1 MKKILAAALLCTV
14 SAFATWD
21 YFPIKEA
28 GKGEVKVG
36 VEYGM
41 QGDWSGLG
49 INAKARFSVIEGLE
63 IAALWGG
70 PGYVIFEDND
80 GNDGPSGVK
89 QPALGLRYWLP
100 MGLGIFVDV
109 GLPVSG
115 EDYEGAT
122 NLSFKPGVQ
131 FSTNLTPELALGSEA
146 GVSIGLEN
154 EVGVVKTTPGMD
166 LDLGLELDYSIGAVT
181 PYVGVNVL
189 VGLTKTKATTEIP
202 IVGGTV
208 DVETDNGLGI
218 TPFVG
223 VIFAI
228 NEMLAADAGVSF
240 GIGEDR
246 FGSDMPITINANLAV
261 SF

>member
-1 MKKILAAALLCTV
+1 MKKVLTAALLCAV

-21 YFPIKEA
+21 YFPVKPA
-28 GKGEVKVG
+28 GKGEVKAG

-41 QGDWSGLG
+41 AGDWSGLG

-80 GNDGPSGVK
+80 GTDGPSGVK

-100 MGLGIFVDV
+100 MGLGFFVDV
-109 GLPVSG
+109 GLPLSG
-115 EDYEGAT
+115 EDYEGST
-122 NLSFKPGVQ
+122 YLSFKPGVQ

-146 GVSIGLEN
+146 GVYIGMEN
-154 EVGVVKTTPGMD
+154 SDTKTTPGID
-166 LDLGLELDYSIGAVT
+166 LDIGLELDYTIGAVT

-189 VGLTKTKATTEIP
+189 FGVTKQKTTIP
-202 IVGGTV
+202 SIMPGIIPDIEAEV
-208 DVETDNGLGI
+208 DQGLGI
-218 TPFVG
+218 VPTVG

-228 NEMLAADAGVSF
+228 NEMLAADASVAF

-246 FGSDMPITINANLAV
+246 FGSDMPITINANFAV